1 MSNRNYSP
9 IGNRIYIIFFALP
22 IFFLAWWQLGYLYAL
37 VIGIGSAALLYTLFV
52 WLPADQIQKNL
63 RKIKFADA
71 RKAIKAVRKQSN
83 KIDNTKLK
91 LDLKSAAELAEGLVT
106 VLETEP
112 KHQGK
117 VEESLLPMLTNM
129 LKQIERWLLHE
140 SGKQPLTVGD
150 QEKLLGIMFNYD
162 TLFLKYQEGGLRS
175 DEFLTSLYHS
185 ETAMLE
191 LGIDIQDV
199 YQGDRQA

>member
-1 MSNRNYSP
+1 MSDQKYSP
-9 IGNRIYIIFFALP
+9 AGNRIYLIFLALP
-22 IFFLAWWQLGYLYAL
+22 IFVLTWWQLGYLYAL
-37 VIGIGSAALLYTLFV
+37 VIGIGSAVLLYALFV

-71 RKAIKAVRKQSN
+71 RKAIKNVRKQSK
-83 KIDNTKLK
+83 KIANTNLK
-91 LDLKSAAELAEGLVT
+91 LDLESAAGLAEGLVA
-106 VLETEP
+106 VLEKEP

-117 VEESLLPMLTNM
+117 VEESLLPMLANM
-129 LKQIERWLLHE
+129 LKQIDRWLLHE
-140 SGKQPLTVGD
+140 SGKQPLSAGD
-150 QEKLLGIMFNYD
+150 QEKLLGIMLNYD

-191 LGIDIQDV
+191 LGIDIQDI
-199 YQGDRQA
+199 YQGDHQA